1 MKVATTPEVVEL
13 REGHK
18 YVESPISARQL
29 DGPAEVETDD
39 EDERDDG
46 ELVEFAD
53 VDA

>member
-18 YVESPISARQL
+18 YVESSTCARQL

-39 EDERDDG
+39 KDEKDED
-46 ELVEFAD
+46 ELVELAA
-53 VDA
+53 VEV